1 MEASLMLIFGEKT
14 NREPKKNTTTPDT
27 NSNNKKEI
35 LMSA

>member
-14 NREPKKNTTTPDT
+14 NREPKNTTTPDT